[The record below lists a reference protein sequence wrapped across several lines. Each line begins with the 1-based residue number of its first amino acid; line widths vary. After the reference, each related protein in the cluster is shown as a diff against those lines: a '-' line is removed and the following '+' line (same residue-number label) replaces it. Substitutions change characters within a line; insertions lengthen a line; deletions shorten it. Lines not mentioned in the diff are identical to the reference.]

1 MADDTQPTTTT
12 ECDPTIK
19 GNAQRSRWQCPITA
33 NSASK
38 IHPPQ
43 ATHRWHTLPP
53 QMLRRRRPTLCTNQ
67 PTQRA
72 RTVLSL
78 PVSKAALL
86 ELKTTLEERLALT
99 AEHLRQD
106 SHTLRKRAE
115 SRHASGEPTD
125 GLREEVDTL
134 WRRLAEALQ
143 QCNTIALSTLPT
155 KTVGGGKNTGGHLTK
170 QERKQYER
178 AHDTCVAAKYAL
190 RCTSERPS
198 HLDVPRFPTGTM
210 QHQRQEESA
219 AALQDLWNTFNNCH
233 GGERSQQQ
241 WVTHLEA
248 AKAVWPC
255 GTCGNYSARAAA
267 RPRRNTP

>member
-1 MADDTQPTTTT
+1 MPNNSEQRLQDTPSSGHA
-12 ECDPTIK
+12 PL
-19 GNAQRSRWQCPITA
+19 A
-33 NSASK
+33 
-38 IHPPQ
+38 
-43 ATHRWHTLPP
+43 HTLPP

-125 GLREEVDTL
+125 GLREEMDTL
-134 WRRLAEALQ
+134 W
-143 QCNTIALSTLPT
+143 
-155 KTVGGGKNTGGHLTK
+155 H
-170 QERKQYER
+170 ER

-190 RCTSERPS
+190 RCASERPS
-198 HLDVPRFPTGTM
+198 HLEVPRFPTGTM
-210 QHQRQEESA
+210 QNQRQEESA

-248 AKAVWPC
+248 AKAAALRDMRELQRARPR
-255 GTCGNYSARAAA
+255 GRAAA
-267 RPRRNTP
+267 PQRARNRQPRLDTAPGRAHKETVRPKAEHGTPALRTPGR